1 MGILSSISIGIN
13 PNLIDIGNFILSWH
27 GVMTFIAVAVAVWL
41 VARWGAKE
49 GMIVDSI
56 YSVSV
61 WAIIGGVVGARALHV
76 IDFWDEVYKHDFV
89 SVFLVWSGGIAIYGA
104 ILGGFAGGA
113 LYIIVRNSEWF
124 LSLWRTIFPFMGE
137 AHRANLP
144 SIGRLADITAPALLI
159 AQAIGRIGD
168 IINGEHCSRATDL
181 IWGWVFTHPDSPG
194 RYCILNDQQGY
205 FGESATS
212 NTPVHPAVVYEMIWN
227 MISLAIVW
235 RLRDRLTPDGS
246 LWMVYL
252 ALYAIGRFSVQWVRL
267 DAVKFAGLQ
276 EAHIIAILVLA
287 VAVPFLVLKTRFV
300 IRSGASGDHQVA
312 RGRRRRKAQAGQ
324 T

>member
-13 PNLIDIGNFILSWH
+13 PNLIDAGNFILSWH

-168 IINGEHCSRATDL
+168 IINGEHYAKMTDL
-181 IWGWVFTHPDSPG
+181 PWGVIYTHPDSPG
-194 RYCILNDQQGY
+194 IFRPP
-205 FGESATS
+205 T
-212 NTPVHPAVVYEMIWN
+212 HPAVGYELLFDLVLLAAIWP
-227 MISLAIVW
+227 
-235 RLRDRLTPDGS
+235 LRDRLRPNGMFFT
-246 LWMVYL
+246 LYL
-252 ALYAIGRFSVQWVRL
+252 ATYSIGRFFLSFLREEFNEYFGAL
-267 DAVKFAGLQ
+267 N
-276 EAHIIAILVLA
+276 EAQVVAILV
-287 VAVPFLVLKTRFV
+287 VIVTVPLLVW
-300 IRSGASGDHQVA
+300 
-312 RGRRRRKAQAGQ
+312 KAQLVRPTSNQ
-324 T
+324 S

>member
-13 PNLIDIGNFILSWH
+13 PNLINAGNFILSWH

-61 WAIIGGVVGARALHV
+61 WAIIGGVIGARVLHV
-76 IDFWDEVYKHDFV
+76 IDFWEEVYKHDFV

-113 LYIIVRNSEWF
+113 LYIIVRNSDWF
-124 LSLWRTIFPFMGE
+124 LSVWRTVFPFMGE

-168 IINGEHCSRATDL
+168 IINGEHYAKMTDL
-181 IWGWVFTHPDSPG
+181 PWGVIYTHPNSPG
-194 RYCILNDQQGY
+194 IFRPP
-205 FGESATS
+205 T
-212 NTPVHPAVVYEMIWN
+212 HPAVGYELLFDLVLLAAIWP
-227 MISLAIVW
+227 
-235 RLRDRLTPDGS
+235 LRDRLRPNGMFFT
-246 LWMVYL
+246 LYL
-252 ALYAIGRFSVQWVRL
+252 ATYSIGRFFLSFLREEFNEYFGAL
-267 DAVKFAGLQ
+267 N
-276 EAHIIAILVLA
+276 EAQVVAILV
-287 VAVPFLVLKTRFV
+287 VVFTVPLLVW
-300 IRSGASGDHQVA
+300 
-312 RGRRRRKAQAGQ
+312 KAQLVKPTANQ
-324 T
+324 S

>member
-13 PNLIDIGNFILSWH
+13 PNLINAGNFILSWH

-61 WAIIGGVVGARALHV
+61 WAIIGGVIGARVLHV
-76 IDFWDEVYKHDFV
+76 IDFWEEVYKHDFV

-113 LYIIVRNSEWF
+113 LYIIVRNSDWF
-124 LSLWRTIFPFMGE
+124 LSVWRTVFPFMGE

-159 AQAIGRIGD
+159 GQAIGRIGD
-168 IINGEHCSRATDL
+168 VINGEHYAKMTDL
-181 IWGWVFTHPDSPG
+181 PWGVIYTHPDSPG
-194 RYCILNDQQGY
+194 IFRPP
-205 FGESATS
+205 T
-212 NTPVHPAVVYEMIWN
+212 HPAVGYELLFDLVLLAAIWP
-227 MISLAIVW
+227 
-235 RLRDRLTPDGS
+235 LRDRLRPNGMFFT
-246 LWMVYL
+246 LYL
-252 ALYAIGRFSVQWVRL
+252 ATYSIGRFFLSFLREEFNEYFGAL
-267 DAVKFAGLQ
+267 N
-276 EAHIIAILVLA
+276 EAQVVAILV
-287 VAVPFLVLKTRFV
+287 VVFTVPLLVW
-300 IRSGASGDHQVA
+300 
-312 RGRRRRKAQAGQ
+312 KAQLVKPPANRS
-324 T
+324 

>member
-13 PNLIDIGNFILSWH
+13 PNLIYAGNFILSWH

-61 WAIIGGVVGARALHV
+61 WAIIGGVIGARALHV

-168 IINGEHCSRATDL
+168 IINGEHYAKMTDL
-181 IWGWVFTHPDSPG
+181 PWGVIYTHPNSPG
-194 RYCILNDQQGY
+194 ILRPP
-205 FGESATS
+205 T
-212 NTPVHPAVVYEMIWN
+212 HPAVGYELLFDLVLLVAIWP
-227 MISLAIVW
+227 
-235 RLRDRLTPDGS
+235 LRDRLRPNGMFFT
-246 LWMVYL
+246 LYL
-252 ALYAIGRFSVQWVRL
+252 ATYSIGRFFLSFLREEFNEYFGAL
-267 DAVKFAGLQ
+267 N
-276 EAHIIAILVLA
+276 EAQVVAILV
-287 VAVPFLVLKTRFV
+287 VIVTVPLLVW
-300 IRSGASGDHQVA
+300 
-312 RGRRRRKAQAGQ
+312 KAQLVRPTANQ
-324 T
+324 S

>member
-27 GVMTFIAVAVAVWL
+27 GVMTFIAVALAVWL

-168 IINGEHCSRATDL
+168 IINGEHYAKMTDL
-181 IWGWVFTHPDSPG
+181 PWGVIYTHPDSPG
-194 RYCILNDQQGY
+194 IFRPP
-205 FGESATS
+205 T
-212 NTPVHPAVVYEMIWN
+212 HPAVGYELLFDLVLLAAIWP
-227 MISLAIVW
+227 
-235 RLRDRLTPDGS
+235 LRDRLRPNGMFFT
-246 LWMVYL
+246 LYL
-252 ALYAIGRFSVQWVRL
+252 ATYSIGRFFLSFLREEFNEYFGAL
-267 DAVKFAGLQ
+267 N
-276 EAHIIAILVLA
+276 EAQVVAILV
-287 VAVPFLVLKTRFV
+287 VIVTVPLLVW
-300 IRSGASGDHQVA
+300 
-312 RGRRRRKAQAGQ
+312 KAQLVRPTSNQ
-324 T
+324 S